1 MFTDFAEQYFQEGF
15 QEFALSALF
24 IKERIDRL
32 DITALLGRQQMNQA
46 VHEKCKPVLKLLF
59 ADIAK
64 N

>member
-1 MFTDFAEQYFQEGF
+1 MFTDIAEQYFQEGF
-15 QEFALSALF
+15 QEFAIGALF
-24 IKERIDRL
+24 EGTYRL

-46 VHEKCKPVLKLLF
+46 VHEKCKPVQKLLF